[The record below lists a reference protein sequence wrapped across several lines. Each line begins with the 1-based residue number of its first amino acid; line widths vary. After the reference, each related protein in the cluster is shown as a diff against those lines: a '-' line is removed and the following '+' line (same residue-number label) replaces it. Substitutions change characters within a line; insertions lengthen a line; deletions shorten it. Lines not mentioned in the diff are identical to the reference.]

1 MRFPRSACFFLAL
14 VGACNGDDSGPAD
27 AGGDGSDATTEL
39 DAARDADAAPL
50 DAASDGGGGPADSS
64 ANDAYY
70 GDATPLG
77 DGACTTPPFANVTS
91 TCTSINCMSD
101 KGVQCV
107 GDAAACTN
115 IDGYNTGRVLECG
128 TPSDCGGLY
137 CCLSSTISFTPGC
150 PNNASFGAD
159 TRATNCAPSDA
170 GCYGIRICRI
180 DADCAGTNHKCTDT
194 VFGFGQDAEP
204 AHFGICW

>member
-1 MRFPRSACFFLAL
+1 MRLRRSAWLLFALA
-14 VGACNGDDSGPAD
+14 GACNGGDSGPAD
-27 AGGDGSDATTEL
+27 ASTDGSDATTEL
-39 DAARDADAAPL
+39 DAAREADAATF
-50 DAASDGGGGPADSS
+50 DGANEGGPADTSTG
-64 ANDAYY
+64 DAYF

-107 GDAAACTN
+107 VDAAACTN

-128 TPSDCGGLY
+128 TPSDCSGLY
-137 CCLSSTISFTPGC
+137 CCLNSTVAFTPGC
-150 PNNASFGAD
+150 PNSASFGAD

-180 DADCAGTNHKCTDT
+180 DADCAGTSHKCTDT
-194 VFGFGQDAEP
+194 IFEFGQDAEP
-204 AHFGICW
+204 THFGICW